1 MENKDRPVFTA
12 IANHPK
18 VGMAGIQSLT
28 GMTSDQIRESI
39 RRLIETNRI
48 AKMNQSGY
56 IATPMYKQMSI
67 YE

>member
-18 VGMAGIQSLT
+18 VGMVGIQSLT

-56 IATPMYKQMSI
+56 VATPMYKQMSI

>member
-1 MENKDRPVFTA
+1 MENKDRPVFKA

-18 VGMAGIQSLT
+18 VGMVGIQSLT
-28 GMTSDQIRESI
+28 GMTTDEIRDSL
-39 RRLIETNRI
+39 RRLTESNRV
-48 AKMNQSGY
+48 AKLNQSGY